1 MTIDLKGL
9 QIRDLRRAAA
19 GLREMFPGVAIE
31 TYFARLGGTEPET
44 VVFDTV

>member
-1 MTIDLKGL
+1 MAC
-9 QIRDLRRAAA
+9 RPRHAAA
-19 GLREMFPGVAIE
+19 RLLDMFPGVAIE